1 MDETAPYAL
10 TGAVFAT
17 ERAAIEEAHDALHY
31 SAGNFY
37 VNDKP
42 TGAVV
47 GQQPFGGSRASG
59 TNDKAGSMW
68 NLIRW
73 VSPRTVKETFVPPTD
88 YRYPFLAP
96 DSQQGRGADMLV
108 RVLDGVDAFLD
119 RLGSVSFLPLALAIG
134 CHLLK
139 MACTSRAWRNVLA
152 AAYPEERV
160 PWISIYGAYLAG
172 VGINAI
178 IPARAGD
185 AVRIVLAHRAIP
197 GSTYTTVVSSTLVLS
212 FFDIF
217 AATTL
222 LTWAATTGQ
231 LPGLDVLPRLQSFD
245 FAWLFSRPLLFDL
258 ALAGVLVAIG
268 VLAIWI
274 AGHVAD
280 FRARIAQAFRVLSP
294 PTRYLR
300 RVVTWQAADWSLRL
314 LTIWFLLA
322 AFHIPQTLENAGL
335 VQVSTS
341 VATLL
346 PITPAGVGTEQAFL
360 LYVLNG
366 VASAAVLLAFSVGA
380 KLTLTVT
387 NVVAGFTAIAL
398 TLRTV
403 RYKRALELPEEA
415 TEG

>member
-1 MDETAPYAL
+1 
-10 TGAVFAT
+10 
-17 ERAAIEEAHDALHY
+17 
-31 SAGNFY
+31 
-37 VNDKP
+37 
-42 TGAVV
+42 
-47 GQQPFGGSRASG
+47 
-59 TNDKAGSMW
+59 
-68 NLIRW
+68 
-73 VSPRTVKETFVPPTD
+73 
-88 YRYPFLAP
+88 
-96 DSQQGRGADMLV
+96 MLV

-119 RLGSVSFLPLALAIG
+119 QLGSVSFLPLALAIG

-178 IPARAGD
+178 VPARAGD

-212 FFDIF
+212 LFDIV
-217 AATTL
+217 AASAL
-222 LTWAATTGQ
+222 LTWAVALGE
-231 LPGLDVLPRLQSFD
+231 LPGLDVLPRLRSFD
-245 FAWLFSRPLLFDL
+245 FAWLFRRPLLL
-258 ALAGVLVAIG
+258 ELVVAGVLVAIG
-268 VLAIWI
+268 VVAFWI

-280 FRARIAQAFRVLSP
+280 FRERVAQAFRVMSP

-300 RVVTWQAADWSLRL
+300 RVAVWQAADWGLRL

-322 AFHIPQTLENAGL
+322 AFHIPQTLHNTAL
-335 VQVSTS
+335 VQTSTS

-360 LYVLNG
+360 LYALSG
-366 VASAAVLLAFSVGA
+366 VAPAAVLLAFSVGA
-380 KLTLTVT
+380 KLTLTIT
-387 NVVAGFTAIAL
+387 NVVAGFTAIVL

-403 RYKRALELPEEA
+403 RFKKALGPPPEVAER
-415 TEG
+415 

>member
-1 MDETAPYAL
+1 
-10 TGAVFAT
+10 
-17 ERAAIEEAHDALHY
+17 
-31 SAGNFY
+31 
-37 VNDKP
+37 
-42 TGAVV
+42 
-47 GQQPFGGSRASG
+47 
-59 TNDKAGSMW
+59 
-68 NLIRW
+68 
-73 VSPRTVKETFVPPTD
+73 
-88 YRYPFLAP
+88 
-96 DSQQGRGADMLV
+96 MLV

-119 RLGSVSFLPLALAIG
+119 QLGSVAFFPLFLAIG

-152 AAYPEERV
+152 AAYPESRV
-160 PWISIYGAYLAG
+160 PWIPIYGAYLAG

-212 FFDIF
+212 FFDMF
-217 AATTL
+217 AATL
-222 LTWAATTGQ
+222 FLAWAIAIGG
-231 LPGLDVLPRLQSFD
+231 LPGLDVLSRFESFD
-245 FAWLFSRPLLFDL
+245 FAWLFGRPLLFDL
-258 ALAGVLVAIG
+258 VLAGLLVAIG
-268 VLAIWI
+268 VVAFWI
-274 AGHVAD
+274 AGHVAN
-280 FRARIAQAFRVLSP
+280 FRARVAQAFRVMSP
-294 PTRYLR
+294 PTRYLG
-300 RVVTWQAADWSLRL
+300 RVVTWQAADWSLRF

-346 PITPAGVGTEQAFL
+346 PITPGGVGTEQAFL
-360 LYVLNG
+360 LYALSG

-403 RYKRALELPEEA
+403 RYKKALQRPPAEA
-415 TEG
+415 TES

>member
-1 MDETAPYAL
+1 
-10 TGAVFAT
+10 V
-17 ERAAIEEAHDALHY
+17 
-31 SAGNFY
+31 
-37 VNDKP
+37 
-42 TGAVV
+42 
-47 GQQPFGGSRASG
+47 
-59 TNDKAGSMW
+59 
-68 NLIRW
+68 
-73 VSPRTVKETFVPPTD
+73 
-88 YRYPFLAP
+88 
-96 DSQQGRGADMLV
+96 LV
-108 RVLDGVDAFLD
+108 RILDGVDAFLD
-119 RLGSVSFLPLALAIG
+119 RLGSVDLLPLALAIG

-197 GSTYTTVVSSTLVLS
+197 SSTYTTVVSSTLVLS
-212 FFDIF
+212 FFDMF
-217 AATTL
+217 AASLFLAWAVTL
-222 LTWAATTGQ
+222 GE
-231 LPGLDVLPRLQSFD
+231 LPGLDVLARLDSFD

-258 ALAGVLVAIG
+258 SIATTLVLVGIA
-268 VLAIWI
+268 AFWI

-280 FRARIAQAFRVLSP
+280 FRERVTQAFRVMSP

-300 RVVTWQAADWSLRL
+300 RVVPWQAADWSLRIV
-314 LTIWFLLA
+314 TIWFLLA
-322 AFHIPQTLENAGL
+322 AFDIPQTLKNAGL
-335 VQVSTS
+335 VQVSSS
-341 VATLL
+341 VATLF
-346 PITPAGVGTEQAFL
+346 PITPAGIGTEQAFL

-366 VASAAVLLAFSVGA
+366 VAATSVLLAFSVGA

-403 RYKRALELPEEA
+403 RYRKALEQHAETA
-415 TEG
+415 EG

>member
-1 MDETAPYAL
+1 
-10 TGAVFAT
+10 V
-17 ERAAIEEAHDALHY
+17 
-31 SAGNFY
+31 
-37 VNDKP
+37 
-42 TGAVV
+42 
-47 GQQPFGGSRASG
+47 
-59 TNDKAGSMW
+59 
-68 NLIRW
+68 
-73 VSPRTVKETFVPPTD
+73 
-88 YRYPFLAP
+88 
-96 DSQQGRGADMLV
+96 LV

-119 RLGSVSFLPLALAIG
+119 QLGSVAFLPLALAIG

-160 PWISIYGAYLAG
+160 PWVSIYGAYLAG

-197 GSTYTTVVSSTLVLS
+197 GSTYTTVVSSTLALS
-212 FFDIF
+212 LFDLV
-217 AATTL
+217 AASSL
-222 LTWAATTGQ
+222 LTWALTTGE
-231 LPGLDVLPRLQSFD
+231 LPGLDVLPRLRSFD
-245 FAWLFSRPLLFDL
+245 FAWLFSRPLLFEL
-258 ALAGVLVAIG
+258 VVAGVLVALG
-268 VLAIWI
+268 AVGFWI

-280 FRARIAQAFRVLSP
+280 FRERVAQAFRVFSP

-300 RVVTWQAADWSLRL
+300 RVAIWQAADWSLRI

-322 AFHIPQTLENAGL
+322 AFHIPQTLENAAL

-360 LYVLNG
+360 LYVLSG
-366 VASAAVLLAFSVGA
+366 VASASVLLAFSVGA
-380 KLTLTVT
+380 KLTLTIT

-403 RYKRALELPEEA
+403 RFKKALGPLPEAAE
-415 TEG
+415 

>member
-1 MDETAPYAL
+1 
-10 TGAVFAT
+10 V
-17 ERAAIEEAHDALHY
+17 
-31 SAGNFY
+31 
-37 VNDKP
+37 
-42 TGAVV
+42 
-47 GQQPFGGSRASG
+47 
-59 TNDKAGSMW
+59 
-68 NLIRW
+68 
-73 VSPRTVKETFVPPTD
+73 
-88 YRYPFLAP
+88 
-96 DSQQGRGADMLV
+96 LV

-119 RLGSVSFLPLALAIG
+119 QLGSVAFLPLALAIG

-152 AAYPEERV
+152 AAYPAERV

-178 IPARAGD
+178 VPARAGD

-212 FFDIF
+212 LFDMF
-217 AATTL
+217 AASAL
-222 LTWAATTGQ
+222 LIWAIALGE
-231 LPGLDVLPRLQSFD
+231 LPGLDVLPRLRSFD
-245 FAWLFSRPLLFDL
+245 FAWLFGRPLLFEL
-258 ALAGVLVAIG
+258 IVAGILVGIG
-268 VLAIWI
+268 AVAFWI

-280 FRARIAQAFRVLSP
+280 FRERVAQAFRVLSP

-300 RVVTWQAADWSLRL
+300 RVAVWQAADWGLRL

-322 AFHIPQTLENAGL
+322 AFHIPQTLENTAL

-360 LYVLNG
+360 LYVLSG
-366 VASAAVLLAFSVGA
+366 VASASVLLAFSVGA
-380 KLTLTVT
+380 KLTLTIT
-387 NVVAGFTAIAL
+387 NVVAGFTAIVL

-403 RYKRALELPEEA
+403 RFRKALGPLPEP
-415 TEG
+415 TE

>member
-1 MDETAPYAL
+1 
-10 TGAVFAT
+10 
-17 ERAAIEEAHDALHY
+17 
-31 SAGNFY
+31 
-37 VNDKP
+37 
-42 TGAVV
+42 
-47 GQQPFGGSRASG
+47 
-59 TNDKAGSMW
+59 
-68 NLIRW
+68 
-73 VSPRTVKETFVPPTD
+73 
-88 YRYPFLAP
+88 
-96 DSQQGRGADMLV
+96 MLV

-119 RLGSVSFLPLALAIG
+119 QLGSVSFLPLAAAIG

-160 PWISIYGAYLAG
+160 PWISIYGAYLSG

-212 FFDIF
+212 FFDLF
-217 AATTL
+217 AASVFL
-222 LTWAATTGQ
+222 VWALSIGA
-231 LPGLDVLPRLQSFD
+231 LPGLDVLSRLDSFD
-245 FAWLFSRPLLFDL
+245 FAWIFSRPLLFDL
-258 ALAGVLVAIG
+258 ALAGILVAIG
-268 VLAIWI
+268 ILAFWI

-280 FRARIAQAFRVLSP
+280 FREHIGQAFRVMSP
-294 PTRYLR
+294 PTRYVR
-300 RVVTWQAADWSLRL
+300 SVAFWQALDWSLRL
-314 LTIWFLLA
+314 VTIWFLLA
-322 AFHIPQTLENAGL
+322 AFHIPQTLEHAGL

-360 LYVLNG
+360 LYVLSG
-366 VASAAVLLAFSVGA
+366 VAPAAVLLAFSVGA

-398 TLRTV
+398 ILRTV
-403 RYKRALELPEEA
+403 RYKKALDMPEETPEA
-415 TEG
+415 KAEA

>member
-1 MDETAPYAL
+1 
-10 TGAVFAT
+10 
-17 ERAAIEEAHDALHY
+17 
-31 SAGNFY
+31 
-37 VNDKP
+37 
-42 TGAVV
+42 
-47 GQQPFGGSRASG
+47 
-59 TNDKAGSMW
+59 
-68 NLIRW
+68 
-73 VSPRTVKETFVPPTD
+73 
-88 YRYPFLAP
+88 
-96 DSQQGRGADMLV
+96 MLV

-119 RLGSVSFLPLALAIG
+119 QIGSVAFFPLALAIG

-197 GSTYTTVVSSTLVLS
+197 SSTYTTVVSSTLVLS
-212 FFDIF
+212 LFDLF
-217 AATTL
+217 AASTL
-222 LTWAATTGQ
+222 LTWALTTGE
-231 LPGLDVLPRLQSFD
+231 LPGLDVLPRLRSFD
-245 FAWLFSRPLLFDL
+245 FAWLFGRPLLFEL
-258 ALAGVLVAIG
+258 TVAGVLVALG
-268 VLAIWI
+268 VVGFWI

-280 FRARIAQAFRVLSP
+280 FRERVAQAFRVLSP

-300 RVVTWQAADWSLRL
+300 KVAVWQAADWGLRL

-322 AFHIPQTLENAGL
+322 AFHIPQTLENAAL
-335 VQVSTS
+335 TQVSTS

-360 LYVLNG
+360 LYALSG
-366 VASAAVLLAFSVGA
+366 VASASVLLAFSVGA
-380 KLTLTVT
+380 KLTLTIT
-387 NVVAGFTAIAL
+387 NVVAGFTAIVL

-403 RYKRALELPEEA
+403 RFRKALGPLPETA
-415 TEG
+415 D